1 MRNRKPAAD
10 GNKMTIS
17 TKTKPTN
24 PLEQMLRKISGPWT
38 MYILWVLDN
47 HGTMRFGELARQVE
61 GISPKVLTDRLRLL
75 EEIGIIDRHYEPTI
89 PPQVSY
95 ELTDRGKELTKPLY
109 DLCHLVNRWNEE
121 DLAS

>member
-1 MRNRKPAAD
+1 
-10 GNKMTIS
+10 MTIS

-24 PLEQMLRKISGPWT
+24 SLEQMLRKISGPWT

-47 HGTMRFGELARQVE
+47 HGTLRFGELMRQVV

-75 EEIGIIDRHYEPTI
+75 EEIGIVHRHYEPTI

-95 ELTDRGKELTKPLY
+95 QLSDRGRELSKPLY

-121 DLAS
+121 EVGQPNQ